1 MYLSKDKGEFLYENF
16 PFYLENWAK
25 NNLTYISFSSL
36 FFYILYE
43 NICIKYII
51 KKGENYMSIKK
62 KIPLLITIIVVVL
75 VTVIT
80 IVNEISYNSIL
91 NKKTLSE
98 MEGVGKRAGETISAS
113 IEKEQL
119 AVRIISEKNVV
130 RDLLKA
136 AENSTNDDDFIK
148 KQQSMN
154 TTLVDY
160 VKETK
165 NVEHVFLVDT
175 RGNIVSDSDKN
186 YLGKNL
192 NDRSY
197 NKQSLEGKAFISEVL
212 LSKVTQN
219 PIVVFTNPVKV
230 SNQIVGYV
238 GVAVHGNSLSKY
250 LGNVKVGDNQSSYAF
265 LIDDRSTVIYH
276 PTKEEIGKSSEIP
289 EIKAISDRVAKG
301 ENLKGEAIEYNYN
314 NTDKMAYYT
323 VIPDTNWI
331 LVISVS
337 TDEVLKPVK
346 AITYLIIGIAI
357 VAGLVAIGAG
367 YLFSLKISK
376 PIVQIAEIID
386 RTARLDLK
394 YDKSLERFYKY
405 KDEVGT
411 MFNSIAHMRV
421 VLREMVESLSS
432 ASQTINSNA
441 LIVENLTAELKTYAE
456 ETALESQN
464 LSAGME
470 ENAATVEEVSAS
482 SDEMGNA
489 VSSMAERATNGSTD
503 ANDIAKRAKVLKKSA
518 VEASAKANELY
529 NSVKNDLEKA
539 IENSKS
545 IEKINSLAA
554 SILDITDQTNL
565 LALNAAIEAARAG
578 EAGRGFAVVA
588 NEVRNLAE
596 ESASTAGN
604 IQNVVHQVI
613 VSVEDLSNN
622 SSKLLKFIDKNVLK
636 DYEKL
641 METGEQ
647 YNKDADLVNGF
658 MLEFSALAEEL
669 TSSIDGIV
677 NAVGQVAGTV
687 SDGAKGVTEISSK
700 AININE
706 KLEGIKESAEV
717 NKESAEQLEQI
728 ISKFNL

>member
-1 MYLSKDKGEFLYENF
+1 
-16 PFYLENWAK
+16 
-25 NNLTYISFSSL
+25 
-36 FFYILYE
+36 
-43 NICIKYII
+43 
-51 KKGENYMSIKK
+51 MSIKK
-62 KIPLLITIIVVVL
+62 KIPLLITIIVIVL
-75 VTVIT
+75 VSVIT
-80 IVNEISYNSIL
+80 IVNEVSYNSIL

-130 RDLLKA
+130 RDLLKTVQG
-136 AENSTNDDDFIK
+136 STNNEDFIK

-160 VKETK
+160 VNQTK

-175 RGNIVSDSDKN
+175 KGNIVSDSDKN

-197 NKQSLEGKAFISEVL
+197 NNTSLEGKASISEVL

-230 SNQIVGYV
+230 NNQIVGYV

-250 LGNVKVGDNQSSYAF
+250 LGNVKIGDNKSSYAF
-265 LIDDRSTVIYH
+265 LIDDKATMIYH
-276 PTKEEIGKSSEIP
+276 PTKEKIGKSSEVP
-289 EIKAISDRVAKG
+289 DIKAIANRIAKG

-323 VIPDTNWI
+323 VIPDAKWV
-331 LVISVS
+331 LVTSVT
-337 TDEVLKPVK
+337 TDEVFKPVK
-346 AITYLIIGIAI
+346 TLTYVIIGISI
-357 VAGLVAIGAG
+357 VVGLLAIGVG

-376 PIVQIAEIID
+376 PIIEVAEVID
-386 RTARLDLK
+386 RTAKLDLS
-394 YDKSLERFYKY
+394 YDNSLERFYKY

-411 MFNSIAHMRV
+411 IFNSIAHMRT
-421 VLREMVESLSS
+421 VLREMVENLSS
-432 ASQTINSNA
+432 ASQIINSNA
-441 LIVENLTAELKTYAE
+441 LIVENLTAELKIYAE

-489 VSSMAERATNGSTD
+489 VNSMAERATNGS
-503 ANDIAKRAKVLKKSA
+503 ANANEIAKRAKGLKKSA
-518 VEASAKANELY
+518 VEASGKANEIYHL
-529 NSVKNDLEKA
+529 VKNDLEKA

-596 ESASTAGN
+596 ESASTAEN
-604 IQNVVHQVI
+604 IQNIVHQVI
-613 VSVEDLSNN
+613 ASVEDLSDN
-622 SSKLLKFIDKNVLK
+622 SSKLLKFIDENVLK
-636 DYEKL
+636 DYQKL

-647 YNKDADLVNGF
+647 YNEDADSVNGF

-677 NAVGQVAGTV
+677 DAVGQVAGTV

-717 NKESAEQLEQI
+717 NKESAEQLVQI

>member
-1 MYLSKDKGEFLYENF
+1 
-16 PFYLENWAK
+16 
-25 NNLTYISFSSL
+25 
-36 FFYILYE
+36 
-43 NICIKYII
+43 
-51 KKGENYMSIKK
+51 MSIKK
-62 KIPLLITIIVVVL
+62 KIPLLITIIVIIL
-75 VTVIT
+75 VTTIT
-80 IVNEISYNSIL
+80 IVNEVSYNSIL
-91 NKKTLSE
+91 NKKTSSE
-98 MEGVGKRAGETISAS
+98 MEGLGKRAGETISAS

-130 RDLLKA
+130 RDLLKTA
-136 AENSTNDDDFIK
+136 QSSMDKDEFIK

-154 TTLVDY
+154 TILVDY

-175 RGNIVSDSDKN
+175 KGNIVSDSDKN

-197 NKQSLEGKAFISEVL
+197 NKPSLDGKASISEVL

-230 SNQIVGYV
+230 NNKVVGYV

-250 LGNVKVGDNQSSYAF
+250 LENVKIGDNQSSYAF
-265 LIDDRSTVIYH
+265 LIDNRATMIYH
-276 PTKEEIGKSSEIP
+276 PVSEKVGKPSEVP
-289 EIKAISDRVAKG
+289 DIKAIANRVAKG
-301 ENLKGEAIEYNYN
+301 ESLKGEAIEYNYN

-331 LVISVS
+331 LVISV
-337 TDEVLKPVK
+337 TKDEVLKPAK
-346 AITYLIIGIAI
+346 LLTYVIIGISI
-357 VAGLVAIGAG
+357 VVGLLAIGVG

-376 PIVQIAEIID
+376 PIIEVSEVIN
-386 RTARLDLK
+386 RTAKLDLK

-411 MFNSIAHMRV
+411 IFNSIAHMRS
-421 VLREMVESLSS
+421 VLREMVENLNS

-441 LIVENLTAELKTYAE
+441 LIVENLTIELKNYAE

-464 LSAGME
+464 LSGGME

-489 VSSMAERATNGSTD
+489 VNSMAERATNGS
-503 ANDIAKRAKVLKKSA
+503 ANANEIAKRAKTLKKSA
-518 VEASAKANELY
+518 VEASAKANEIYHL
-529 NSVKNDLEKA
+529 VKNDLEKA

-588 NEVRNLAE
+588 NEVRDLAE

-604 IQNVVHQVI
+604 IQSVVHQVI
-613 VSVEDLSNN
+613 ASVEDLSNN
-622 SSKLLKFIDKNVLK
+622 SSKLLKFIDENVLK
-636 DYEKL
+636 DYQKL

-647 YNKDADLVNGF
+647 YNQDADSVNGF

-677 NAVGQVAGTV
+677 NAIGQVSSTV
-687 SDGAKGVTEISSK
+687 SDGARGVTEISSK

-706 KLEGIKESAEV
+706 KLESIKESAEV
-717 NKESAEQLEQI
+717 NKESAEQLYQI